1 MKKLS
6 TQITTDD
13 GEQTIS
19 VWLDDETACILGE
32 CKDERIIHDY
42 IVEEYRASLLERKET
57 RRHQSLENST
67 DNGFDIADES
77 QDVESEI
84 MRRIDAEN
92 LHKAI
97 TTLEPQQQ
105 WLIQQIYFE
114 GRSKS
119 EIASELH
126 VVKSAISNRLK
137 KIFAKIKKFLE

>member
-13 GEQTIS
+13 GKKTIS
-19 VWLDDETACILGE
+19 VWLDDETARILGE
-32 CKDERIIHDY
+32 CKDERIMHDY
-42 IVEEYRASLLERKET
+42 IVEEYRANLIERKET

-67 DNGFDIADES
+67 DNGFDIADET

-84 MRRIDAEN
+84 MRSIDADN

-97 TTLEPQQQ
+97 TSLEPQQQ

-119 EIASELH
+119 EIACELH
-126 VVKSAISNRLK
+126 VGKSAISNRLK
-137 KIFAKIKKFLE
+137 KIFSKLKKFLE